1 MTLPGEGPRRPC
13 VPPAAWFA
21 CAMWLGCALGE
32 EVSWRLYA
40 ANSVWW
46 LGASAA
52 VVIALGTVIAC
63 RHRGPRAVIALG
75 LAGLIAGCGASGMQ
89 GVQWHAQSATT
100 ADCGARSWTG
110 RVEADPMPGRFGST
124 VRVRVRGGPL
134 DGARVRVNWPSEVP
148 VPDLG
153 RTVRF
158 SAVLSPPPAGE
169 VWSRRVARTGACA
182 TGSAWSAEVGGWGD
196 GPSAPLFRWRATV
209 LERMHGIPGPGG
221 DLLEGIV
228 LGDRRRLIDT
238 PADEDFRVLGLT
250 HLVAVS
256 GSHLALACGAVA
268 IVGGMLGVRRR
279 PLLVAMLL
287 AGAAYAA
294 VTGMAYSALRS
305 LMMLGVAAVGQLS
318 GRRGDGLGSLSAGTV
333 AVLVV
338 EPWSVHDIGFQLS
351 VLAVGSL
358 LLFGGLA
365 TAWAEAGVCRALR
378 PLAGPVS
385 LTFVAQ
391 AVTVPVIAS
400 CFGMVSL
407 LAPVANGYA
416 GPLVSLALWTGLSGA
431 VVVQMVPWLGML
443 LLRFTAAV
451 LEGTA
456 WISGLMAQTPGA
468 AIAVGSSTLMVLGPV
483 VAAVVVWVWWP
494 VPGDARSARA
504 VVAAV
509 IGLSVA
515 MAFGPVQARSA
526 ALTVLDVGQGDAI
539 LVRDGGRTMLVDT
552 GADDV
557 SLRRALA
564 RHGIRRIDAL
574 VFTHAHDD
582 HTGGAAGLAQVAEIG
597 WTGFP
602 AVDAVSFG
610 WVDGPRPLKTGD
622 HWRLGGI
629 TVTVLW
635 PPGQV
640 AGEPLDTN
648 DTSVVLHVACGGFD
662 AVLGGD
668 AEKDAL
674 TGAAEGVGLPHVE
687 VLKVPH
693 HGSDNGL
700 TREALDDMAPR
711 DALISVGAGNDFGHP
726 CESTLEMLDG
736 AGCRVWR
743 TDEQGDITV
752 RIGREGYSIRSA
764 RRGSRTSLR
773 ERMDAPRRV
782 LGDAPHADL
791 TPEAM
796 HGSQRTR
803 GPQAGLPHLRGGR
816 PAARARPPPFARSH
830 SRGG

>member
-1 MTLPGEGPRRPC
+1 MKAPGDGPRRPC
-13 VPPAAWFA
+13 MPPAGWFA
-21 CAMWLGCALGE
+21 CAMWFGCVLGE
-32 EVSWRLYA
+32 AVSWRLYA
-40 ANSVWW
+40 GGSVWR
-46 LGASAA
+46 SVAA
-52 VVIALGTVIAC
+52 VVVAIALAVTVAV
-63 RHRGPRAVIALG
+63 RHRGSRAAVALC
-75 LAGLIAGCGASGMQ
+75 LAGLVAGCGASGMQ
-89 GVQWHAQSATT
+89 GVQWHIRSQTV
-100 ADCGARSWTG
+100 ADCGARAWTG

-124 VRVRVRGGPL
+124 VRVRIRGGPL
-134 DGARVRVNWPSEVP
+134 DGARVRVNWPGGVS

-158 SAVLSPPPAGE
+158 SAVLSPLPAAE

-196 GPSAPLFRWRATV
+196 GPTATLFRWRAAV
-209 LERMHGIPGPGG
+209 LERMHEIPGAGG

-279 PLLVAMLL
+279 PLLLATLL

-305 LMMLGVAAVGQLS
+305 LMMLGVAALGQLS

-391 AVTVPVIAS
+391 AVTVPIIAS

-431 VVVQMVPWLGML
+431 VVVELVPWLGGP

-451 LEGTA
+451 LEATA
-456 WISGLMAQTPGA
+456 WISALMAQTPGA
-468 AIAVGSSTLMVLGPV
+468 AIAIGSSVLVVVGPI
-483 VAAVVVWVWWP
+483 VAAVTLWVWWP
-494 VPGDARSARA
+494 LPGSARRARMVVIA
-504 VVAAV
+504 VT
-509 IGLSVA
+509 GLSVA
-515 MAFGPVQARSA
+515 MAFGPVQARGTTV
-526 ALTVLDVGQGDAI
+526 TVLDVGQGDAV
-539 LVRDGGRTMLVDT
+539 LVRDSGRTMLVDA
-552 GADDV
+552 GPDDV

-564 RHGIRRIDAL
+564 RHGVRRVDAL
-574 VFTHAHDD
+574 VLTHAHDD
-582 HTGGAAGLAQVAEIG
+582 HTGGAGGLAQVAEIG
-597 WTGFP
+597 WTGYP
-602 AVDAVSFG
+602 AIDADSFG
-610 WVDGPRPLKTGD
+610 WADGPRPLKAGD
-622 HWRLGGI
+622 SWRLGGT

-635 PPGQV
+635 PPGEIE
-640 AGEPLDTN
+640 GEPLGTN
-648 DTSVVLHVACGGFD
+648 DTSVLLHIACGGFD

-668 AEKDAL
+668 AEEAAL
-674 TGAAEGVGLPHVE
+674 IGTAGGTGLPDVE

-700 TREALDDMAPR
+700 TREALAEMEPC
-711 DALISVGAGNDFGHP
+711 DAIISVGAGNDFGHP
-726 CESTLEMLDG
+726 CESTLEMLQRT
-736 AGCRVWR
+736 GCRVWR
-743 TDEQGDITV
+743 TDELGDITV
-752 RIGREGYSIRSA
+752 RISRRGYSIRSA

-782 LGDAPHADL
+782 FGHVSHADL
-791 TPEAM
+791 TAEAM
-796 HGSQRTR
+796 HGCQRTR
-803 GPQAGLPHLRGGR
+803 GPQAGLPHLWRGR
-816 PAARARPPPFARSH
+816 PAARARPPPAAWAYS
-830 SRGG
+830 